1 MVRAF
6 STSKNANE
14 HVFLALGSDHMGR
27 DDVEINQGRGQSMCS
42 RMFIRVKSHET
53 NV

>member
-1 MVRAF
+1 MRMNMF
-6 STSKNANE
+6 
-14 HVFLALGSDHMGR
+14 FGALGSDHMGR

-42 RMFIRVKSHET
+42 RMFIHVKSP